1 MMIIDSVLPST
12 PPIKLMPSS
21 VLGLLVVLG
30 TFGGLTVWSV
40 FAPLSSAAIAPGLI
54 VVDSNRKT
62 IQHLEG
68 GIIKKIHV
76 RDGDKVA
83 VGQVLIELDDSQL
96 LAEASTL
103 RPRIQMNIAQNAR
116 LMVERH
122 GGRDIDFP
130 RDLLESQDETVQSIL
145 ADQRMVFIKRRA
157 ALDSKRATLLNQRQ
171 QAEAAIT
178 GFQSRLENQRL
189 RISLTEEEL
198 RGVASLAA
206 KGNSPKRRVLELN
219 RALAELKSEEAE
231 LQAKL
236 AEVHKRAEFESL
248 EVTRLTDAFAEA
260 VETELQVVQN
270 ERYQLA
276 ERMQKIDEQLKRAKV
291 MAPVDGTVVNQVVHT
306 VGGVVTAG
314 AVLLEIVPKADSLV
328 IEARVRPLD
337 VEDLQVGMPVEVRFP
352 GLQGKLLPRLRGQLI
367 TLSADLLVDD
377 REGTSYFAARARVTD
392 EALRHLGEQNLRP
405 GMPVEVMLVKRS
417 RTVAEYLLSPLQDFL
432 AHAMRE

>member
-1 MMIIDSVLPST
+1 
-12 PPIKLMPSS
+12 MPSS
-21 VLGLLVVLG
+21 VFGLLVVLG
-30 TFGGLTVWSV
+30 TFGALAAWS
-40 FAPLSSAAIAPGLI
+40 FAAPLSSAAIAPGSI

-83 VGQVLIELDDSQL
+83 AGQVLIELDDSQL
-96 LAEASTL
+96 LADASTL

-130 RDLLESQDETVQSIL
+130 RDLLESQDEAVQSIL
-145 ADQRMVFIKRRA
+145 ADQRMLFIKRRA
-157 ALDSKRATLLNQRQ
+157 ALDSKRAALLNQRE
-171 QAEAAIT
+171 QAEALIA
-178 GFQSRLENQRL
+178 GLQSRLESQRERL
-189 RISLTEEEL
+189 RLTEDEL

-206 KGNSPKRRVLELN
+206 RGNSPKRRVLELN
-219 RALAELKSEEAE
+219 RALAELRSEEAD

-236 AEVHKRAEFESL
+236 AEVHKRAEYGSL
-248 EVTRLTDAFAEA
+248 EVVRLTDTFAEA
-260 VETELQVVQN
+260 VEADLQTVKN

-276 ERMQKIDEQLKRAKV
+276 ERMQKIDEQLKRAKIV
-291 MAPVDGTVVNQVVHT
+291 APVDGTVVNQAVHT
-306 VGGVVTAG
+306 VGGVVAAG
-314 AVLLEIVPKADSLV
+314 AVLLEIVPEADSLV

-337 VEDLQVGMPVEVRFP
+337 VEDLQVGMPIEVRFP
-352 GLQGKLLPRLRGQLI
+352 GLQGKLLPRLKGQLV

-377 REGTSYFAARARVTD
+377 REGTPYFAARARVTD

-405 GMPVEVMLVKRS
+405 GMPVEVMLVKHS
-417 RTVAEYLLSPLQDFL
+417 RTLAEYLLSPLQDFV